1 MITTTRTTR
10 TFSLELYR
18 HNGSVLRARDD
29 KPLAIAGLDEFVCDC
44 DEAYELLVRYRL
56 HVTHESP
63 DHWYP
68 GGTYVDIDPDRVW
81 LVVGVR
87 DEERTV
93 ELPKQVQ
100 DEAFEV
106 LQDDI
111 AGEVEV

>member
-29 KPLAIAGLDEFVCDC
+29 RLFPVAGLAELVSDG

-56 HVTHESP
+56 HVTYESP
-63 DHWYP
+63 DNWYP
-68 GGTYVDIDPDRVW
+68 GGTYVDIDLDRAW

-87 DEERTV
+87 GEERSV

-100 DEAFEV
+100 DEVFEV
-106 LQDDI
+106 LLDEI
-111 AGEVEV
+111 SGEVEV